1 MNRMQAY
8 YQALRERVVRVTVE
22 DKNGDISTGTAF
34 HIGEGYFA
42 TARHVI
48 DGFRSIR
55 LDHMDGFAMIESIE
69 IVNTFFPSDKTI
81 DVALLKTAIEFT
93 PYHLGYYD
101 GSAERALANFKGIP
115 FGALIDDAVSDDH
128 ILSEV
133 LLMGFPPIPFSG
145 YPELVA
151 VRGEVNASMK
161 KYVGSAHYCHL
172 ISTVARGGFSGG
184 PVIDDYGVLLGI
196 FVESLVKDANPSE
209 LGFAAALSIEPLLRL
224 LKDNEI
230 TLTDNFNILDQQEP
244 GEYDDWYERI
254 RSDQYSMIGPSYMGT
269 SS

>member
-1 MNRMQAY
+1 MGCFVDQR
-8 YQALRERVVRVTVE
+8 LCRFKPRPS
-22 DKNGDISTGTAF
+22 G
-34 HIGEGYFA
+34 
-42 TARHVI
+42 
-48 DGFRSIR
+48 RSRIWAGWVQPR
-55 LDHMDGFAMIESIE
+55 PNLLDA
-69 IVNTFFPSDKTI
+69 
-81 DVALLKTAIEFT
+81 
-93 PYHLGYYD
+93 
-101 GSAERALANFKGIP
+101 GSRSGGLA
-115 FGALIDDAVSDDH
+115 DH
-128 ILSEV
+128 FCT
-133 LLMGFPPIPFSG
+133 GFPRIPFSE

-196 FVESLVKDANPSE
+196 FVESLVKDTNPSE

-230 TLTDNFNILDQQEP
+230 TLADNFNILDQQEL

-254 RSDQYSMIGPSYMGT
+254 RSDQYSRIRPSYMGT